1 MKEWFSPAELAEM
14 QLPDMPR
21 THSAIVRRA
30 KSECWQSRQ
39 NALGAPLARRRQGKG
54 GGWEYHYT
62 VLPMHTQLKLTH
74 DAARLEKKVEVKS
87 PADRPRGSEL
97 WAAYDSLPDGAK
109 KTAAWRL
116 TVLEEIDALTRGGW
130 LKNAAANAVVD
141 KWRSEDK
148 KISARSVWRWNELV
162 AGLERQDWQA
172 ALAPNHRGGVPT
184 SECCAAAWEYFKADY
199 LRLSQPTAESCYER
213 LGRIKDEQAFGHIP
227 PLKTMMRRLQREVDR
242 RIIVLR
248 REGDEALRRLY
259 PPLERDR
266 SVFHALEAVNADGHE
281 WDIRAHWPD
290 GTEGR
295 AKTVFFQDLRTG
307 RILSWRTALT
317 ENADSV
323 RLAYADVVMTYG
335 IPDFAYLDNG
345 RGFAG
350 KWMSGGTPFRF
361 RGKVTAEEQTG
372 IFKTCGTEV
381 HFSIPRRGQSK
392 PIERA
397 FGDLQDR
404 VSRRAEFDGA
414 YTGNSPMKKPANYG
428 TRTVPIDLIEAIIDE
443 EVEAHNARQGRR
455 SAVCNG
461 RSFDEAFYDS
471 FNKAREDGLI
481 RTAPP
486 EMQRLL
492 LLPAEKVK
500 ADRQSGHLKLYG
512 NRFWSEFL
520 VQYAGEPLIARFD
533 PQNLHRGAHVYRMNN
548 RYLGFAECLESAGF
562 NDTRRAREQE
572 RRRRRHVKLTK
583 ERDALE
589 NKLSDDELMAAHESR
604 RRSRSQPV
612 APEPD
617 TNVVRPHFAGNLALK
632 VEEDEV
638 EDADVVMLDF
648 MKGVAATAADD

>member
-1 MKEWFSPAELAEM
+1 MGY
-14 QLPDMPR
+14 PR
-21 THSAIVRRA
+21 A
-30 KSECWQSRQ
+30 
-39 NALGAPLARRRQGKG
+39 
-54 GGWEYHYT
+54 
-62 VLPMHTQLKLTH
+62 
-74 DAARLEKKVEVKS
+74 
-87 PADRPRGSEL
+87 
-97 WAAYDSLPDGAK
+97 
-109 KTAAWRL
+109 
-116 TVLEEIDALTRGGW
+116 
-130 LKNAAANAVVD
+130 
-141 KWRSEDK
+141 
-148 KISARSVWRWNELV
+148 
-162 AGLERQDWQA
+162 
-172 ALAPNHRGGVPT
+172 
-184 SECCAAAWEYFKADY
+184 
-199 LRLSQPTAESCYER
+199 
-213 LGRIKDEQAFGHIP
+213 
-227 PLKTMMRRLQREVDR
+227 
-242 RIIVLR
+242 
-248 REGDEALRRLY
+248 
-259 PPLERDR
+259 
-266 SVFHALEAVNADGHE
+266 
-281 WDIRAHWPD
+281 
-290 GTEGR
+290 
-295 AKTVFFQDLRTG
+295 
-307 RILSWRTALT
+307 
-317 ENADSV
+317 
-323 RLAYADVVMTYG
+323 LAYADVVMTYG

-443 EVEAHNARQGRR
+443 EVEAHNARH
-455 SAVCNG
+455 
-461 RSFDEAFYDS
+461 
-471 FNKAREDGLI
+471 
-481 RTAPP
+481 
-486 EMQRLL
+486 
-492 LLPAEKVK
+492 
-500 ADRQSGHLKLYG
+500 SGHLKLYG